1 MLSFTSST
9 NAAESLRWKL
19 TKLNL
24 LTSVQ
29 HASTYQRMM
38 NLDGSHVFD
47 SIVFPPE
54 IFTKLDDNELAVY
67 EQYWKA
73 IFLLDNHDIS
83 LDFVRSRINPLN
95 GDTYVMKCYCN
106 LPEEIQEQMPPLPY
120 DLVQVTKLADIWC
133 FGVFIFTLF
142 SSGETL
148 FQVNFRAGN
157 IVGI

>member
-1 MLSFTSST
+1 MDLDIPRCLSKGIGELLKALHDKGFIHSSFSIRCMLSFTSST

-19 TKLNL
+19 TKLNS

-54 IFTKLDDNELAVY
+54 IFTKLDDNELAAY

-83 LDFVRSRINPLN
+83 PDLVRSRINPLN
-95 GDTYVMKCYCN
+95 GNTYAM
-106 LPEEIQEQMPPLPY
+106 
-120 DLVQVTKLADIWC
+120 
-133 FGVFIFTLF
+133 
-142 SSGETL
+142 
-148 FQVNFRAGN
+148 
-157 IVGI
+157 